1 MTGFTEACARWIRSA
16 APSRATGGRGRSGV
30 RDLALWKGNAYA
42 IYMRL
47 PAVFILSIAGWLSL
61 AIPVSAQ
68 PRIGGTLNCSAA
80 TLTGT
85 YGYAVSG
92 FEGTTPAANYGFFTA
107 DGAGNFS
114 GSGTVSYGGAIVSG
128 SFTAKYTLGTNCT
141 GAAVFTNAAGIVTHL
156 NMTVN
161 ANGAVIDFVQTDS
174 GATVSGTAQPV
185 APSCA
190 VNAFSGPYTYA
201 ISGWI
206 YVSGVP
212 VPYADAGRLV
222 ADGNGNFTGK
232 STFSAGGEIFRRT
245 LTGTYTVNA
254 GCAGTVALSDSLG
267 NTGTL
272 AMTLVN
278 SGQQALFLNTT
289 PNTVVTGHIYRGQNT
304 CSNSTLSGSYVYSVS
319 GFGVAPGVLVP
330 AAYSGTATA
339 NGSGSIT
346 GSDYISNANGD
357 GVVVPRTTTATYTVN
372 SDCSGSEVVKD
383 SLGETE
389 DLDFF
394 VADQGALVEFIQTNS
409 GLVISGQAQSL
420 PSGTCSNATTSGSY
434 GYAVEGWL
442 LPPLVSELAA
452 DAAAGQFTADGAG
465 HFSGADTVS
474 FGGTIE
480 NRTIT
485 GTYQINSNCTGSYI
499 FQDSLGNVAH
509 FQLVVSPNGQQLSA
523 IETDSDTVIASFT
536 QYQITQ
542 ASAAVV
548 NAGSFSTNVAPGSLI
563 SIFGSGFA
571 SSAQT
576 AQAGVVWPTQ
586 LGTTTVLVNGTPI
599 PLFYV
604 NPNQIDAQLPVNL
617 APGSAQ
623 LTVEAGGASSAA
635 ASFTVSAGAPGVFT
649 YGPLRAVAY
658 DFSSNPNGVLV
669 GPSVPGLSSPALP
682 GDQLVVYLTGGGAV
696 STTSGT
702 WATDTLAPSGLSR
715 VSAPYSVSI
724 GGLPASVAYY
734 GLTAGFIGLY
744 QLNVQVPALPPG
756 DQTLVITENG
766 VPSASTLITVAP

>member
-1 MTGFTEACARWIRSA
+1 
-16 APSRATGGRGRSGV
+16 
-30 RDLALWKGNAYA
+30 
-42 IYMRL
+42 MRL
-47 PAVFILSIAGWLSL
+47 PAVFILAVAGWLSL

-92 FEGTTPAANYGFFTA
+92 FESITTPAANYGFFTS
-107 DGAGNFS
+107 DGAGNFT
-114 GSGTVSYGGAIVSG
+114 GSATVSFGGAIASG

-141 GAAVFTNAAGIVTHL
+141 GSAVFTSSVGVTHL

-174 GATVSGTAQPV
+174 GATVSGIAQPL

-201 ISGWI
+201 VSGWI

-212 VPYADAGRLV
+212 VPYADAGRMV

-254 GCAGTVALSDSLG
+254 GCAGTVFISDNLG
-267 NTGTL
+267 NSGTL

-278 SGQQALFLNTT
+278 GGQQGLFLNTT
-289 PNTVVTGHIYRGQNT
+289 PGTVVTGHIDRGQNT
-304 CSNSTLSGSYVYSVS
+304 CSNSTVSGSYVYSVS

-330 AAYSGTATA
+330 TAYSGMASA

-346 GSDYISNANGD
+346 GSDYISDVNGD
-357 GVVVPRTTTATYTVN
+357 GLVVPRTNTATYTVN
-372 SDCSGSEVVKD
+372 SDCSGNEVVKD

-394 VADQGALVEFIQTNS
+394 VADQGALVEFIQTDA
-409 GLVISGQAQSL
+409 GLVISGQAQIL
-420 PSGTCSNATTSGSY
+420 PSGTCSNATISGSY
-434 GYAVEGWL
+434 GYAIEGWL
-442 LPPLVSELAA
+442 IPPLAPVLAA
-452 DAAAGQFTADGAG
+452 DAAAGQLTADGAG
-465 HFSGADTVS
+465 HFSGTDTVS
-474 FGGTIE
+474 YGGTIE
-480 NRTIT
+480 PRTIT
-485 GTYQINSNCTGSYI
+485 GTYQVNSNCTGSSI
-499 FQDSLGNVAH
+499 FQDSLGEVAH
-509 FQLVVSPNGQQLSA
+509 FQFVVSPNGQQISS
-523 IETDSDTVIASFT
+523 IQTDSDTVNASFT

-548 NAGSFSTNVAPGSLI
+548 NAGSYTTNVAPGSLI
-563 SIFGSGFA
+563 TIFGSGFA
-571 SSAQT
+571 SSTQT
-576 AQAGVVWPTQ
+576 AQAGVVWPMQ

-617 APGSAQ
+617 TPGTAQ
-623 LTVEAGGASSAA
+623 LTVQSGGASSAA
-635 ASFTVSAGAPGVFT
+635 ASFTVSAGGPGVFT

-669 GPSVPGLSSPALP
+669 GPSVSGLSSPAHA
-682 GDQLVVYLTGGGAV
+682 GDQLVVYLTGGGSV
-696 STTSGT
+696 NPTGGT
-702 WATDTLAPSGLSR
+702 WATDALAPPGLSR
-715 VSAPYSVSI
+715 VSSPFSVSI

-734 GLTAGFIGLY
+734 GLTSGFIGLY

-766 VPSASTLITVAP
+766 APSASTLITVSQ